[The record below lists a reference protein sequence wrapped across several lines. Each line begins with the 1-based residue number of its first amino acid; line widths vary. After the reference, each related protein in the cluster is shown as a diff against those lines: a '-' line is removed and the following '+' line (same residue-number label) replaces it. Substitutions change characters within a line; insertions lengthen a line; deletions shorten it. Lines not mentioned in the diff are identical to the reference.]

1 MGRVGINPLLANSS
15 MNRFFSRTGI
25 AGALD
30 LVAPVAAFAGF
41 FVIKILPREHR
52 IQPFATS
59 VFCRCETPHG
69 VNVATRL

>member
-30 LVAPVAAFAGF
+30 LIAPVAAVAGF
-41 FVIKILPREHR
+41 FVTKNQPREHR
-52 IQPFATS
+52 IQPSAIS
-59 VFCRCETPHG
+59 VFLQ
-69 VNVATRL
+69 V

>member
-1 MGRVGINPLLANSS
+1 MGRVGINPLLANFS

-41 FVIKILPREHR
+41 FVFIYLPREHR
-52 IQPFATS
+52 IQPFATIF
-59 VFCRCETPHG
+59 FCRCETPH
-69 VNVATRL
+69 